1 MRFVPVN
8 FLRSGQKVASDL
20 VLSKNRVLLRRG
32 VVLNTSI
39 IHKVSSLGFQGI
51 YIDDELSE
59 GINVEEV
66 ISHDLKVKTKKE
78 VESLFT
84 HIERNRQTNVKKQ
97 VKEIK
102 PLIENIVDEIS
113 HNRNVMINV
122 IDLRTFDDYTY
133 SHSLNVAVI
142 SAVMGTALKMNKAEV
157 NELAMG
163 ALIHDVGKMFVDR
176 SILNKPGKLTP
187 EEFEQIKK
195 HSELGF
201 KYLCDYFDISE
212 NSKIASLQH
221 HEKFNGTGY
230 PSGISGEDIH
240 RYSRIVCIA
249 DVYDA
254 LMSDRPY
261 RKAMQ
266 PSEVI
271 EYIMSGYNTMFDPE
285 IVTALTRKIAPYP
298 VGTCL
303 RLSTGEIGIVVR
315 NNESTSLRPVVKL
328 IEKGKPTENYIDLS
342 SDRNALNIT
351 VNEVI
356 NS

>member
-8 FLRSGQKVASDL
+8 YLRSGQRVGSDL
-20 VLSKNRVLLRRG
+20 ILTQNMVLLRRG
-32 VVLNTSI
+32 VVLNASI

-59 GINVEEV
+59 GIDVEEV

-78 VESLFT
+78 IESLFT
-84 HIERNRQTNVKKQ
+84 SVKHNRPSTAKRHVSSIRAL
-97 VKEIK
+97 V
-102 PLIENIVDEIS
+102 ENIVDEIS

-142 SAVMGTALKMNKAEV
+142 SAVIGTALKMNRAAV

-163 ALIHDVGKMFVDR
+163 ALIHDVGKMFIGRDT
-176 SILNKPGKLTP
+176 LNKPDRLTH

-195 HSELGF
+195 HSELGY

-212 NSKIASLQH
+212 SSKIVSLQH
-221 HEKFNGTGY
+221 HEKYDGTGY
-230 PSGISGEDIH
+230 PSGISGEGIH
-240 RYSRIVCIA
+240 KYSRIVCLA

-261 RKAMQ
+261 RKAMP

-285 IVTALTRKIAPYP
+285 AVTALTRKIAPYP

-303 RLSTGEIGIVVR
+303 MLSTGQIGIVVQ

-328 IEKGKPTENYIDLS
+328 IVKGKPTNRFIDLS
-342 SDRNALNIT
+342 NDREALNIT
-351 VNEVI
+351 VKEVI